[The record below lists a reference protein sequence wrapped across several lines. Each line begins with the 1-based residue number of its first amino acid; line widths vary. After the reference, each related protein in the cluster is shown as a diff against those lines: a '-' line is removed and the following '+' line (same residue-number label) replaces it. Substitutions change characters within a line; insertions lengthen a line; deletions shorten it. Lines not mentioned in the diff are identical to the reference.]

1 MKRRYLVPAAC
12 LLAAIVTVAL
22 SGCFPNLTAAAQQQ
36 QVELY
41 TQASYSPDGLRIAF
55 ISTKGGATPQ
65 IFVANADGSGV
76 RQLTEGSSNAS
87 PAWSPDGRKII
98 FSSNRGKKN
107 EGDYDLWVMNA
118 DGSNPQHIDLQMPAA
133 Q

>member
-1 MKRRYLVPAAC
+1 MKRRHLPAAI
-12 LLAAIVTVAL
+12 AVTVLVLAL
-22 SGCFPNLTAAAQQQ
+22 ASCFPNLSSAGQQQ
-36 QVELY
+36 ALELY
-41 TQASYSPDGLRIAF
+41 TQASYSPDGLRLAF
-55 ISTKGGATPQ
+55 ISTKGGGTPQ
-65 IFVANADGSGV
+65 IYVATADGSNV
-76 RQLTEGSSNAS
+76 KQLTEGSSNAN

-118 DGSNPQHIDLQMPAA
+118 DGSNPQRVEIQMPEA